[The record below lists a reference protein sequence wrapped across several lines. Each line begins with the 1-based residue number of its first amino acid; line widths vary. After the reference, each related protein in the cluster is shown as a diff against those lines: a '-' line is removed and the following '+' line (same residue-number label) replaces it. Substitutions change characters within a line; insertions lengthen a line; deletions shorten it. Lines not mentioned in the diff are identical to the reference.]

1 MAADKAKNNQFL
13 LNKLEALNG
22 LKEKLI
28 KEKEDLQTELDNERS
43 RSALNIKAQATIE
56 ELQDKVKN
64 LELTKTTNLQKLEN
78 ELREVKEE
86 MTTKNVELDK
96 TKADLGIKQNEVQRY
111 QSQLEALQNQQSSE
125 LVQKGHMLESQ
136 ETKFKDTL
144 AAKDSEL
151 SSVLAQLQQNA
162 QLLSKLQET
171 IASKDREL
179 SDLNGQLHTKNSEI
193 TQLMSKAS
201 NEKSHAQSYM
211 NQLLEKDNKI
221 GTLSQ
226 NCNNLQQH
234 IASNKEAID
243 QLNAELQQSSQR

>member
-1 MAADKAKNNQFL
+1 MQKKAAGKAKSGNFFL
-13 LNKLEALNG
+13 DKLEALNR
-22 LKEKLI
+22 LNEKLI

-43 RSALNIKAQATIE
+43 RSAINIKAQATIE

-64 LELTKTTNLQKLEN
+64 LELTKATNLQKLEN
-78 ELREVKEE
+78 ELREIKEE
-86 MTTKNVELDK
+86 LTTKNVELDK

-111 QSQLEALQNQQSSE
+111 QSQLEALQNQQYSE
-125 LVQKGHMLESQ
+125 LVQKESQ

-151 SSVLAQLQQNA
+151 YSVRAQLQQND
-162 QLLSKLQET
+162 QLLSKLNET

-179 SDLNGQLHTKNSEI
+179 SDLNGQLHAKNSEI
-193 TQLMSKAS
+193 IHLTSKAS
-201 NEKSHAQSYM
+201 NEKSHAQSYV
-211 NQLLEKDNKI
+211 NQLIEKDSKI

-226 NCNNLQQH
+226 NCNKLQQQL
-234 IASNKEAID
+234 ASNKEAID

>member
-1 MAADKAKNNQFL
+1 MAADKAKNNQSFL

-22 LKEKLI
+22 LNEKLI

-64 LELTKTTNLQKLEN
+64 LELAKTTNLQKLEN

-96 TKADLGIKQNEVQRY
+96 TKADLGIKQNEIQSY
-111 QSQLEALQNQQSSE
+111 QSQLEALQNQQHSE

-136 ETKFKDTL
+136 ETKFKDAL

-151 SSVLAQLQQNA
+151 FSLRAQLKQNA
-162 QLLSKLQET
+162 QLLSET

-179 SDLNGQLHTKNSEI
+179 SDLNGQLHAKNLEI
-193 TQLMSKAS
+193 THLMSEAS
-201 NEKSHAQSYM
+201 NEKSHAQNYYG

-226 NCNNLQQH
+226 NCNKLQQQL
-234 IASNKEAID
+234 ASNKEAID

>member
-1 MAADKAKNNQFL
+1 MAADKAKSNPFL

-22 LKEKLI
+22 LNEKLI
-28 KEKEDLQTELDNERS
+28 KENEDLQTELDNERS
-43 RSALNIKAQATIE
+43 RSAINIKAQATIE

-86 MTTKNVELDK
+86 LTTKNVELDK

-111 QSQLEALQNQQSSE
+111 QSQLEALQNQQHSE
-125 LVQKGHMLESQ
+125 LMQKGHMLESQ
-136 ETKFKDTL
+136 EAKFNNAL
-144 AAKDSEL
+144 AVKDSEL
-151 SSVLAQLQQNA
+151 SSLRAQMQQNA
-162 QLLSKLQET
+162 QLLSKLNET

-179 SDLNGQLHTKNSEI
+179 SNLNGQLHSKNSEI

-201 NEKSHAQSYM
+201 NEKSHAQSYE
-211 NQLLEKDNKI
+211 NQLLEKDNQI
-221 GTLSQ
+221 GILSQ
-226 NCNNLQQH
+226 NCNNLQQQ
-234 IASNKEAID
+234 IASNKDVIG